1 MPPSPHRQ
9 AALGYR
15 WKPTATCARNQASL
29 ASAST
34 GNGYG
39 SGAFV
44 RRVRAQEAVSMFSH
58 LVRVVLSI
66 VVVTGS
72 TAVAL
77 SRDVVPFSGG
87 VAPGTIIVKTA
98 ERRLYL

>member
-1 MPPSPHRQ
+1 
-9 AALGYR
+9 
-15 WKPTATCARNQASL
+15 
-29 ASAST
+29 
-34 GNGYG
+34 
-39 SGAFV
+39 
-44 RRVRAQEAVSMFSH
+44 MFSH